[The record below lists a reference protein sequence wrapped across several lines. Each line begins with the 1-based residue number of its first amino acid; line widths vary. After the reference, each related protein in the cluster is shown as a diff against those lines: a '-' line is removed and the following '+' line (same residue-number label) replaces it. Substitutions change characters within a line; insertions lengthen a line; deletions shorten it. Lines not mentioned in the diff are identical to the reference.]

1 VPAQEDLWYD
11 STDPQRAFSQP
22 RKRNAMPEHRHGA
35 GVLFYD
41 ARERR
46 VLLYR
51 RDSTPAIPFP
61 DHIDILGG
69 CIEPG
74 ETPEQTVVREIAE
87 ELDDLRRGAPFVL
100 AGQRLF
106 MVYTDERGDEH
117 HVFSQAADFDLA
129 DLRLKE
135 GQSLLWLTE
144 EDIGATR
151 FAFGFERVVREFFRA
166 LREGSV

>member
-1 VPAQEDLWYD
+1 
-11 STDPQRAFSQP
+11 
-22 RKRNAMPEHRHGA
+22 MPEHRRGA

-41 ARERR
+41 MRERR

-51 RDSTPAIPFP
+51 RDNTPAIPFP
-61 DHIDILGG
+61 GHVDILGG
-69 CIEPG
+69 AIEAG

-87 ELDDLRRGAPFVL
+87 ELDDLRRNAPFVL

-106 MVYTDERGDEH
+106 MVYTGAEGDEH
-117 HVFSQAADFDLA
+117 YVFSQAADFDLA

-135 GQSLLWLTE
+135 GEALLWLTE
-144 EDIGATR
+144 ADIGRTR

-166 LREGSV
+166 LRKGRV